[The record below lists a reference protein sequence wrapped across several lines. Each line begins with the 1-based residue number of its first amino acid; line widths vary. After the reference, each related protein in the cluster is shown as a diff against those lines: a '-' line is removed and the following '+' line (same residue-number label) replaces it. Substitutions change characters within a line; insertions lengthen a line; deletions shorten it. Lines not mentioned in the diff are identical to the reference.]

1 MFIPSMS
8 ILIMSVVLVGLLMAA
23 DWFVWGLTYT
33 HNSRPGR
40 IKPLEAAELVD
51 GFLHRMIAANEAVLP
66 CAALR
71 AAKTNPVV
79 ADDRHEDGG
88 FKHVA

>member
-1 MFIPSMS
+1 MFIPS
-8 ILIMSVVLVGLLMAA
+8 ITLLTVGIVLAGLLMVA

-33 HNSRPGR
+33 NNRR
-40 IKPLEAAELVD
+40 RDRVKPLGAVELVD

-66 CAALR
+66 CAALK
-71 AAKTNPVV
+71 AVHAKPA
-79 ADDRHEDGG
+79 ADDGHDSG

>member
-1 MFIPSMS
+1 MS
-8 ILIMSVVLVGLLMAA
+8 ILIVSLVLVGLLMAA
-23 DWFVWGLTYT
+23 DWFVWGLTYA

-40 IKPLEAAELVD
+40 VKPLEAAELVD
-51 GFLHRMIAANEAVLP
+51 GFLHRMVAANEAVLP

-71 AAKTNPVV
+71 AANTKPV

>member
-1 MFIPSMS
+1 MFIPSIS
-8 ILIMSVVLVGLLMAA
+8 ILILSAVLVGFLMAA

-40 IKPLEAAELVD
+40 VKPLEAAEIVD

-66 CAALR
+66 CAALG
-71 AAKTNPVV
+71 AANTKPA
-79 ADDRHEDGG
+79 ADDKHEDGG